1 MSGEGVPRRRGAT
14 IWVAGVALFLV
25 AGAAQAGPDVASVG
39 GVGAVKIALAEGAA
53 KAAADPEA
61 PPALTAR
68 IDLSAQTMSVYLE
81 DRLEYVFKTSTARKG
96 YLTPLGRYQPEWLS
110 RDHRSRKYDNAPM
123 PWAVFFHEG
132 WAVHGTTE
140 LRQLGRPASH
150 GCVRL
155 HPDNARIF
163 FSLVRE
169 IGQQNTL
176 ISIVQ

>member
-1 MSGEGVPRRRGAT
+1 VW
-14 IWVAGVALFLV
+14 IAGVALLV
-25 AGAAQAGPDVASVG
+25 LAGAAHAAPDISAVPAAGAIRVAM
-39 GVGAVKIALAEGAA
+39 AEADA
-53 KAAADPEA
+53 KPAADPEA

-140 LRQLGRPASH
+140 IRQLGRPASH

-169 IGQQNTL
+169 VGQQNTL
-176 ISIVQ
+176 ISIVR

>member
-1 MSGEGVPRRRGAT
+1 MTGKPVPRRRGAT
-14 IWVAGVALFLV
+14 GWVAGVALLV
-25 AGAAQAGPDVASVG
+25 LAGAAHAAPDVSALPAA
-39 GVGAVKIALAEGAA
+39 GVIKVAMTAGDAKPAV
-53 KAAADPEA
+53 DPEA

-96 YLTPLGRYQPEWLS
+96 YLTPLGQYQPEWLS

-123 PWAVFFHEG
+123 PWAVFFHDG

-140 LRQLGRPASH
+140 VRQLGRPASH

-169 IGQQNTL
+169 VGQQNTL

>member
-1 MSGEGVPRRRGAT
+1 
-14 IWVAGVALFLV
+14 
-25 AGAAQAGPDVASVG
+25 
-39 GVGAVKIALAEGAA
+39 
-53 KAAADPEA
+53 
-61 PPALTAR
+61 
-68 IDLSAQTMSVYLE
+68 
-81 DRLEYVFKTSTARKG
+81 
-96 YLTPLGRYQPEWLS
+96 
-110 RDHRSRKYDNAPM
+110 M